1 MTDEA
6 KRRRQELW
14 SAARLCTSR
23 ALLMRAPVSRPRP
36 LLFVGAG
43 LLVGDHAL
51 VGEPGLEGEF
61 WLGFP

>member
-1 MTDEA
+1 
-6 KRRRQELW
+6 
-14 SAARLCTSR
+14 
-23 ALLMRAPVSRPRP
+23 MRAPVSRPRP